1 MLWSIAAGKNGV
13 LSVSV
18 IVAQKQFL
26 FDLIGGFGVAMLVKP
41 RAGNVPLI
49 HPVLIA
55 SLNSDGRAVVA
66 MSQPASQV
74 GAFDVDPEVQ
84 LTFQSPNQFAW
95 MRGTATVE
103 RSRDEIER
111 IWRPDWI
118 DWFPKGPIDSSLCL
132 LIVQIIEG
140 EYWDRRVVGGFEH
153 VLESAR
159 AYLVGSTQNDCPPHG
174 KVKLSKPRAR
184 PSESSRRGAAKPA
197 QSSGKATAGQSVATQ
212 PSNGA
217 AHALRRVADQT

>member
-1 MLWSIAAGKNGV
+1 MLWSIGAGKSGV

-26 FDLIGGFGVAMLVKP
+26 FELVGGFGVAMLVKP
-41 RAGNVPLI
+41 RAGDTPII

-55 SLNSDGRAVVA
+55 SLDGEGRAVVA
-66 MSQPASQV
+66 LSQQASQV
-74 GAFDVDPEVQ
+74 DAFDLDPDVQ
-84 LTFQSPNQFAW
+84 LTFQSANQFAW

-111 IWRPDWI
+111 HWRPDWI

-132 LIVQIIEG
+132 LIVQVTEG
-140 EYWDRRVVGGFEH
+140 EYWDRRIVGGIEQA
-153 VLESAR
+153 LESAK
-159 AYLVGSTQNDCPPHG
+159 AYLVGSTQTDCPPHG

-184 PSESSRRGAAKPA
+184 PPETSRRDLAKPA
-197 QSSGKATAGQSVATQ
+197 QSSGRPKIGQSGATP
-212 PSNGA
+212 PSNRA
-217 AHALRRVADQT
+217 DDRPSSKPDQT